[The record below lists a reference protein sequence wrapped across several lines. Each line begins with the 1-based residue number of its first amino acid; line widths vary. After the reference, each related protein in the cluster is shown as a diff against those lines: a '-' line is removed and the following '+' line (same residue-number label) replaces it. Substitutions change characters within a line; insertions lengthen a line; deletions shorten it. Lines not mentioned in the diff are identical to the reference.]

1 MDAKGASVVLSLFLI
16 SETNKGKTTT
26 MKTKLKSSIIA
37 YHMAVGHRVA
47 AAMVCALCAVGLS
60 AFAEESVTINEVKSV
75 QPWDKA
81 KGTITVD
88 YSLGGLDAATDY
100 KVAFDITAGGQTASV
115 TNDATKLTDGAATKE
130 IDTAKLF
137 DKQVVDTK
145 AKVKVSL
152 IAIKASSEPEY
163 VVMKM
168 GTGEGAYTLKWATM
182 NLGAE
187 KVTDYG
193 YYFAWGATELAYS
206 GLSSKKFTFV
216 ASRPVSY
223 GGSGWTQSDGFVA
236 GNAPYRDGSKYEKY
250 TGTGASGDKKDKL
263 ESGDDAA
270 TALLGSGWRM
280 PTKEEFKDLYDA
292 CGGTD
297 TPTAGGS
304 TSTTEKGVY
313 WCDNYDGVK
322 GLLFCDGTNKLFFP
336 AAGEGNSLSLN
347 VSGTSGNYWSSSLNS
362 TSIGLPYNLYFES
375 SKVRPNYTDNRY
387 RGLSVRPVKEVK

>member
-1 MDAKGASVVLSLFLI
+1 MDAEGASVVLSLFLI
-16 SETNKGKTTT
+16 SETNKGKTTN
-26 MKTKLKSSIIA
+26 MKTKLKSIIA

-137 DKQVVDTK
+137 GKQVVDTK

-152 IAIKASSEPEY
+152 IAVKASSEPEY
-163 VVMKM
+163 VEIGGV
-168 GTGEGAYTLKWATM
+168 KWATK
-182 NLGAE
+182 NIGAE
-187 KVTDYG
+187 KETDYG
-193 YYFAWGATELAYS
+193 YYFAWGGTEGYVYS
-206 GLSSKKFTFV
+206 DSQWKSGKDGSVLS
-216 ASRPVSY
+216 
-223 GGSGWTQSDGFVA
+223 GGFSQA
-236 GNAPYRDGSKYEKY
+236 NAPYYKSSAYTKY
-250 TGTGASGDKKDKL
+250 TSSDSKTVL
-263 ESGDDAA
+263 EPGDDAA

-280 PTKEEFKDLYDA
+280 PTSAEFQDLYDA
-292 CGGTD
+292 CGGTE

-322 GLLFCDGTNKLFFP
+322 GLLFCDGTNQLFFP
-336 AAGEGNSLSLN
+336 AASSGD
-347 VSGTSGNYWSSSLNS
+347 GTSLDDAGSDGFYWSSSLY
-362 TSIGLPYNLYFES
+362 TDYTDDAYRLYFLS
-375 SKVRPNYTDNRY
+375 DYVNPQGYSDRY
-387 RGLSVRPVKEVK
+387 YGFSVRPVKEVK